1 MTAIKTSFTN
11 AFTDIASTVQT
22 KMATANTNMTSALNT
37 MKTNVSSACTAIANS
52 CSSILGGISNSAY
65 SWGADICIEM
75 ASGINNNAWR
85 VTSAARSLAN
95 SVDNI
100 LGFSVPEEG
109 PLSHADEYMPD
120 FMELLAKGIKDSQ
133 RVFLSSIRD
142 LAGTVGSAFTGLSI
156 PDINAGQL
164 AMAGAGAVGNSTVN
178 RNVTINGLSVNVS
191 GYETKNDN
199 DLADTIVH
207 RINEMLNEDGSV
219 WGK

>member
-37 MKTNVSSACTAIANS
+37 MKTNVSSACTAIASS

-120 FMELLAKGIKDSQ
+120 FMELMAKGIRDSAKLVM
-133 RVFLSSIRD
+133 RSVRELSESM
-142 LAGTVGSAFTGLSI
+142 GTAFTSLVI
-156 PDINAGQL
+156 PEVGGAQL
-164 AMAGAGAVGNSTVN
+164 AMAGAGTSNSTIN

-191 GYETKNDN
+191 GYEAKNDS

-207 RINEMLNEDGSV
+207 RINEMLNEDESV